1 MGADMMRSIT
11 GPHRKTPRSLLVTR
25 VDNSI
30 EIKAPKEKIF
40 AFISDLEARPQWVK
54 WAKDVEVTSLQKQ
67 GVGTTDRMV
76 MQFGPQKQAV
86 AGIITDFQDGY
97 TIARR
102 NTRGMDMTERVS
114 VLTLGN
120 ATKVAY
126 SVEYTPPMGKLGQ
139 LIDFLFMSKLL
150 DQLMED
156 SLTILKERME
166 AR

>member
-1 MGADMMRSIT
+1 
-11 GPHRKTPRSLLVTR
+11 VTR

-30 EIKAPKEKIF
+30 DIKAPKEKIF

-54 WAKDVEVTSLQKQ
+54 WAKQTEVTSMQKE
-67 GVGTTDRMV
+67 GVGTTDREFLQV
-76 MQFGPQKQAV
+76 GPQKQRV
-86 AGIITDFQDGY
+86 EGLVTDFQPGY
-97 TIARR
+97 TLARR
-102 NTRGMDMTERVS
+102 LTRGMDMNERVS
-114 VLTLGN
+114 VVNLGD

-126 SVEYTPPMGKLGQ
+126 SVEYTPPMGMMGRM
-139 LIDFLFMSKLL
+139 IDFVFMAKLF